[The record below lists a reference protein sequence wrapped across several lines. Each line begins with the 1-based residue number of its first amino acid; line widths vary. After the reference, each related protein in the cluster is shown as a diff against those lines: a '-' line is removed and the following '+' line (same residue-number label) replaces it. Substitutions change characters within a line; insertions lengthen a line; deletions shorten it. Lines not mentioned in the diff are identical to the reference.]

1 MDKINK
7 LYKKYLDM
15 LLEKFGR
22 GFFHDPIMLTLIGIF
37 AVLLIG
43 LLFMII
49 FRIQLGDV
57 ETPLLYNVIYGVTS
71 IGPWFYLYYYLL
83 AVTTIGLLNL
93 LIGWSLFE
101 KERLLAYLLGI
112 SNIVLTIVMILFIY
126 NLTALL

>member
-1 MDKINK
+1 MEKINK
-7 LYKKYLDM
+7 LIKKYFDM

-22 GFFHDPIMLTLIGIF
+22 GFFHDPIMLTLISIF
-37 AVLLIG
+37 TVLLIG

-71 IGPWFYLYYYLL
+71 IGPWYYLYYYLL

-93 LIGWSLFE
+93 VISWSLFE
-101 KERLLAYLLGI
+101 KERLLGYLLGI
-112 SNIVLTIVMILFIY
+112 SNIVLTIVMILFVY